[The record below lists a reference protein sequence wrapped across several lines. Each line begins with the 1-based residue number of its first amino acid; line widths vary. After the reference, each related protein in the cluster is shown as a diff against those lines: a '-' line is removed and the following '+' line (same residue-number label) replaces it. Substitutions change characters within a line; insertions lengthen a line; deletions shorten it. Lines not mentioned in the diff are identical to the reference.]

1 MIRVL
6 IVDDSALIRNILTT
20 ELSKCRDIEVVGSA
34 VDPYVARDK
43 IVRLRPDVITLD
55 LEMPRMNGLALL
67 AKLMKYYPLPVVV
80 VSSLTPKNSEAAIQ
94 ALELGAVEVICK
106 PGSASRTP
114 EISRQLIDAIRA
126 AASAQITRQQV
137 VSETSAP
144 SSITRPFPF
153 QASNKVLAIGASTG
167 GTQAIESILRDLP
180 PTSPGT
186 LIVQHMPE
194 QFTTCFA
201 KRLNQISPMEVRE
214 ARDSDPVGLGVAL
227 VAPGNQH
234 MLLQQS
240 GAGYLVRI
248 KAGPAVNHHRPS
260 VDVLFQSVARIAGSS
275 AVGVLLTGMGADG
288 AKGLLAMHEK
298 GAYTLVQDEQTCVVF
313 GMPREAVKLGA
324 VDDVVPIQG
333 IPQAIISFLHAQKK
347 GIPKPATE
355 TMPSSSDLHHRGDR
369 KSEKEIREEFE
380 SWINSYKKTKA

>member
-1 MIRVL
+1 VIRVL
-6 IVDDSALIRNILTT
+6 IVDDSALIRNVLTT
-20 ELSKCRDIEVVGSA
+20 ELSKCRDIEVVGTA

-80 VSSLTPKNSEAAIQ
+80 VSSLTPKNSEAAIK

-106 PGSASRTP
+106 PGSVSRTT
-114 EISRQLIDAIRA
+114 EISRQLIHAIRA
-126 AASAQITRQQV
+126 AALAQINRQQV
-137 VSETSAP
+137 ASETSA
-144 SSITRPFPF
+144 SSSAISPFPF
-153 QASNKVLAIGASTG
+153 QASGKVLAIGASTG

-180 PTSPGT
+180 PTFPGT

-194 QFTTCFA
+194 QFTTSFA
-201 KRLNQISPMEVRE
+201 KRLNQISQMEVRE
-214 ARDSDPVGLGVAL
+214 ARDSDPVGQGVAL
-227 VAPGNQH
+227 VAPGNRH

-240 GAGYLVRI
+240 GAGYLVRV

-260 VDVLFQSVARIAGSS
+260 VDVLFQSVARSAGSS

-298 GAYTLVQDEQTCVVF
+298 GAFTLAQDEQTCVVF

-324 VDDVVPIQG
+324 VDDVIPIQRM
-333 IPQAIISFLHAQKK
+333 PQAIVSFLHAQKK
-347 GIPKPATE
+347 GTPTPATE
-355 TMPSSSDLHHRGDR
+355 TMRSPSDL
-369 KSEKEIREEFE
+369 
-380 SWINSYKKTKA
+380 

>member
-1 MIRVL
+1 VIRVL
-6 IVDDSALIRNILTT
+6 IVDDSALVRKVLTA
-20 ELSKCRDIEVVGSA
+20 ELSKCLDIEVVGSA
-34 VDPYVARDK
+34 ADPYVARDK

-80 VSSLTPKNSEAAIQ
+80 VSSLTPKNSEAAIK

-114 EISRQLIDAIRA
+114 EISRQLIHAIHA
-126 AASAQITRQQV
+126 AASAQITRQQGT
-137 VSETSAP
+137 SEKSA
-144 SSITRPFPF
+144 TRSATHPFPF
-153 QASNKVLAIGASTG
+153 RAVNKVLAIGASTG

-194 QFTTCFA
+194 QFTTSFA
-201 KRLNQISPMEVRE
+201 KRLNQISQMEVRE
-214 ARDSDPVGLGVAL
+214 ARESDPVGPGVAL
-227 VAPGNQH
+227 VAPGNRH

-240 GAGYLVRI
+240 GAGYLVRV
-248 KAGPAVNHHRPS
+248 KTGPAVNHHRPS
-260 VDVLFQSVARIAGSS
+260 VDVLFQSVARSAGSN

-298 GAYTLVQDEQTCVVF
+298 GAYTLAQDEQTCVVF

-324 VDDVVPIQG
+324 VDNVVPIQH
-333 IPQAIISFLHAQKK
+333 IPEAIVSFLHTQEN
-347 GIPKPATE
+347 GTQKPAPE
-355 TMPSSSDLHHRGDR
+355 TTRSSSDLHHQ
-369 KSEKEIREEFE
+369 
-380 SWINSYKKTKA
+380 